1 MQGNLTAL
9 LITSI
14 IVLTVVCIGFLAGRD
29 KSSRTSVEEWSV
41 GGRRFGGLLVW
52 FLVGADLYTAYTFLG
67 LTSTAFTGG
76 SVAFFAI
83 PYSVLAYFIAYFFL
97 PKLWKVAKIH
107 KLTTLADYARE
118 RFNSKLLAS
127 LVAIVGVLMLI
138 PYICLQLSGI
148 QDTLQVA
155 GTGYINVKFV
165 VIISFILV
173 ALYTFFSGIKGP
185 HIQPS

>member
-1 MQGNLTAL
+1 MVCRRQ
-9 LITSI
+9 
-14 IVLTVVCIGFLAGRD
+14 TVRWAPRLVF
-29 KSSRTSVEEWSV
+29 SRRGSLY
-41 GGRRFGGLLVW
+41 GLYVFRLNKHS
-52 FLVGADLYTAYTFLG
+52 LHRGKRC
-67 LTSTAFTGG
+67 
-76 SVAFFAI
+76 FFAI

-118 RFNSKLLAS
+118 RFDSKLLAS

-155 GTGYINVKFV
+155 GTGVINVNMV

-173 ALYTFFSGIKGP
+173 ALYTFSAELKGRRLRRLLKTFWCG
-185 HIQPS
+185 